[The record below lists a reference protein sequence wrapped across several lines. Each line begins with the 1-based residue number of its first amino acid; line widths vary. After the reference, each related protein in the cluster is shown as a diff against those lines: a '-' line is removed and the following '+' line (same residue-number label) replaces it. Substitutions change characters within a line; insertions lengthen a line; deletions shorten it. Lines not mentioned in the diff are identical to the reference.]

1 VRIAVNA
8 QSYDSRLQ
16 AGVVKYTEYL
26 YQHIWAIDATNE
38 YVFFS
43 NKPSWKLKE
52 HGRGRVTFR
61 SAPSPSA
68 NKYVRVGWENLV
80 LPIRLLVDRIDLL
93 HCVNYSLP
101 FMLSSRIKKV
111 ITVHDLIWL
120 KFPDYFPKDTVYAAK
135 KRFQHACSSA
145 DAIISVSENTKK
157 DVLGAFH
164 CEQEK
169 VTVIYLGVD
178 NERFGRMK
186 KESALAQRVRQKYKL
201 PERFI
206 LWVGGYRSHK
216 NVVFLCKAFAVAKE
230 QGGLPHKLV
239 LCGPRLPAERVIKTI
254 QEKHKNDI
262 MVIGP
267 VGDDE
272 LPVLYSMADVFVFPS
287 LYEGF
292 GLPVLE
298 AMASGVSVITSNVS
312 SLPEVAGDAAILV
325 NPLDVDEIAHALI
338 KVCTDDEL
346 RETLVVKGLERARRF
361 SWENTARKTLELFM
375 KVGGLSDANRD

>member
-1 VRIAVNA
+1 MRIAVNA
-8 QSYDSRLQ
+8 QSYE
-16 AGVVKYTEYL
+16 AGNPTGIATYTEYV
-26 YQHIWAIDATNE
+26 YQHIWAIDAANK

-43 NKPSWKLKE
+43 NKPSRKLKE
-52 HGRGRVTFR
+52 RGEGRVTFR

-101 FMLSSRIKKV
+101 FMISSHVKKV

-120 KFPDYFPKDTVYAAK
+120 RFPDYFPKDTVYAAK
-135 KRFQHACSSA
+135 KRFQHACNLA

-157 DVLGAFH
+157 DVLEAFH
-164 CEQEK
+164 CEEEK

-178 NERFGRMK
+178 NERFSRAK
-186 KESALAQRVRQKYKL
+186 KESALVQRVQEKYKL

-206 LWVGGYRSHK
+206 LWVGGYRRHK
-216 NVVFLCKAFAVAKE
+216 NVEFLCKAFAVAKK

-239 LCGPRLPAERVIKTI
+239 LCGPGLSAERAIKTI
-254 QEKHKNDI
+254 LEKHKSDI

-298 AMASGVSVITSNVS
+298 ATASGVPVITSNIS

-375 KVGGLSDANRD
+375 KVGA